1 MTINDIQDKT
11 ISDFS
16 LFDEWDEK
24 YGYIIELGKKLGPLS
39 EEYKTE
45 EYKIKGCQSQ
55 VWLHSYL
62 QDGKVFFEAD
72 SDAII
77 VKGLVSLLIKILS
90 GHKPEEIAN
99 ADLYFME
106 KIGMKQHLSPTRSN
120 GLASMVKQMKLY
132 AIAYN
137 TKLTS

>member
-1 MTINDIQDKT
+1 MTINEIQDKT
-11 ISDFS
+11 IDDFS

-24 YGYIIELGKKLGPLS
+24 YTYIIELGKKLAPFN
-39 EEYKTE
+39 EDYKKD

-62 QDGKVFFEAD
+62 QDGIVFFEAD

-90 GHKPEEIAN
+90 GHSPEEIAN
-99 ADLYFME
+99 TDLYFME
-106 KIGMKQHLSPTRSN
+106 KIGMQQHLSPTRSN
-120 GLASMVKQMKLY
+120 GLAAMVKQMKLY
-132 AIAYN
+132 AIAYKA
-137 TKLTS
+137 KLTN